1 MISVKY
7 STDLSILIQIISGLI
22 FIQAISFNLPPK
34 HAILKEILQLETLVQ
49 CIELFYYIYFLR
61 PLTTESINTMAS
73 IRYFDWYISTP
84 IMLLTTI
91 VYLKYE
97 EYVEKTENMEGT
109 ENKQPFTFSE
119 FINDNKDN
127 IIIITICNFLMLL
140 FGYLGETKVIDN
152 FSSLTLGFI
161 FFGITF
167 YTIYNDY
174 AIKSSIGKTY
184 FNFLFGIWSL
194 YGVAAVYKP
203 ITKNHMFNTL
213 DLFAKNFFGI
223 YLYYKAKNVA
233 LN

>member
-7 STDLSILIQIISGLI
+7 STDLSILIQIISGVI

-61 PLTTESINTMAS
+61 PLSTESINTMAS

-97 EYVEKTENMEGT
+97 EYIETNN
-109 ENKQPFTFSE
+109 NKPLKFWE

-127 IIIITICNFLMLL
+127 IIKITICNFLMLL

-152 FSSLTLGFI
+152 FTSLIFGFI

-167 YTIYNDY
+167 YTIYYEY

-184 FNFLFGIWSL
+184 FNFLLGIWSL